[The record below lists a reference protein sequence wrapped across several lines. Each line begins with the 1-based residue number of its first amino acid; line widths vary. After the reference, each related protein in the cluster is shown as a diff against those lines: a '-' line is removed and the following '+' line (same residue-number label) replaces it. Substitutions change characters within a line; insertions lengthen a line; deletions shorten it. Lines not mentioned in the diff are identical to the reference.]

1 MTQPGIRVRFAP
13 SPTGHLHIG
22 GARTALFN
30 WLFAR
35 HHGGTYLLRIED
47 TDTERSTK
55 EYEQS
60 ILEAFRW
67 LGLTWDEELVYQSQ
81 RMGRHREIAE
91 QLIAGGHAYRCY
103 CTKEELD
110 AMREAQ
116 TARGETPR
124 YDRRCRE
131 RKDGDAGKPHV
142 IRLAAPLSGEVAFT
156 DLVLGDNRVS
166 ASELDDF
173 VLVRS
178 DGVPTYN
185 FAVVVDD
192 HDMGITH
199 VIRGD
204 GHLANTPK
212 QILIYR
218 ALGWDAPEF
227 AHLPLILGQ
236 DKKPL
241 SKRHGA
247 TSVLDYRKE
256 YLPDALINYLARL
269 GWAHGDQEIFTIAE
283 LIEHFDLPEVNK
295 SPAVWDMEKLKWVNE
310 QHKRLRAPEKEPTT
324 AEAEE
329 FYAQRPKV
337 LEELQRGLRDAL
349 EEGTPKDPPYLQTI
363 PSYWWPTVV
372 ANATVRGST
381 MVESAATAGFAMNS
395 IETLKFDEAAER
407 KFLQPEIRDA
417 LVSLRDRLSALPVG
431 AMPREP
437 ELAEFLEQVVKE
449 YGLKL
454 GKLAQPVR
462 VSLAGTSASWGIY
475 SILAVLG
482 RDEAIKRLD
491 RAIKMIPSA

>member
-1 MTQPGIRVRFAP
+1 MRESGIRVRFAP

-35 HHGGTYLLRIED
+35 HHGGKYLLRIED
-47 TDTERSTK
+47 TDVERSTK
-55 EYEQS
+55 EYEES
-60 ILEAFRW
+60 ILAAFRW
-67 LGLTWDEELVYQSQ
+67 LGLGWDEDLVYQSQ
-81 RMGRHREIAE
+81 RAARHGEIAE
-91 QLIAGGHAYRCY
+91 QLLASGRAYRCY
-103 CTKEELD
+103 CTREELD
-110 AMREAQ
+110 AMRAAQ
-116 TARGETPR
+116 MARGETAR
-124 YDRRCRE
+124 YDRRCRD
-131 RKDGDAGKPHV
+131 RSGPTPDRASV
-142 IRLAAPLSGEVAFT
+142 VRLAVPLQGDVTFT
-156 DLVLGDNRVS
+156 DCVLGDNRVA

-192 HDMGITH
+192 HDMGVTH

-218 ALGWDAPEF
+218 ALGWPAPEF
-227 AHLPLILGQ
+227 AHLPLILGR
-236 DKKPL
+236 DRKPL

-247 TSVLDYRKE
+247 TSVLDYRE
-256 YLPDALINYLARL
+256 QGFLPEALINYLARL
-269 GWAHGDQEIFTIAE
+269 GWAHGDQEIFTVEE
-283 LIEHFDLPEVNK
+283 LIEYFDLPEVNK
-295 SPAVWDMEKLKWVNE
+295 APAVWDLEKLKWVNE
-310 QHKRLRAPEKEPTT
+310 QHKRMRVPEKEPTT

-329 FYAQRPKV
+329 FYAKRPQV
-337 LEELQRGLRDAL
+337 LAKLQEEIRNAL
-349 EEGTPKDPPYLQTI
+349 AAGTPKDPPYLQTI

-372 ANATVRGST
+372 ANATMRGST

-395 IETLKFDEAAER
+395 IERVRIDEEAAR
-407 KFLQPEIRDA
+407 KHLRPEIRAA
-417 LVSLRDRLSALPVG
+417 LVSLRNRLSSLPP
-431 AMPREP
+431 MPREP
-437 ELAEFLEQVVKE
+437 ELIEVVEQVVKE

-462 VSLAGTSASWGIY
+462 VSLTGSSASWGIY

-482 RDEAIKRLD
+482 RDEAIRRLD
-491 RAIKMIPSA
+491 RAVAMIPPE